1 MARRGGGRRARA
13 ALAGAGGLAVT
24 LAGGCSADSAECTG
38 VRSVGIVLAVTNAD
52 TGEPICDA
60 TVRLEHARYAEQLTA
75 EGPDPCRY
83 LGGNVSGTYTVTVT
97 RDGYAA
103 ASAVVEVAASG
114 DCGVE
119 PEEVEIRLTPTGD

>member
-13 ALAGAGGLAVT
+13 ALAGAAGLAVA
-24 LAGGCSADSAECTG
+24 LAGGCSADSAECAG
-38 VRSVGIVLAVTNAD
+38 VRSVGIVLAVTDAD

-60 TVRLEHARYAEQLTA
+60 TVRLEHARYAEELTA

-83 LGGNVSGTYTVTVT
+83 LGGNLVGTYALSVS

-103 ASAVVEVAASG
+103 TSTTVEVAAGG

-119 PEEVEIRLTPTGD
+119 AQELELRLTPAEG